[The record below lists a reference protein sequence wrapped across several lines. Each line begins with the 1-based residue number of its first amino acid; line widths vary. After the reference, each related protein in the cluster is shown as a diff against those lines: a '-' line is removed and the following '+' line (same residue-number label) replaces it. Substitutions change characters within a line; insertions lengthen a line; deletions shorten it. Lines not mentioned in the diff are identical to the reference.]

1 VDKPED
7 LDWRT
12 SSFTSNGSCVE
23 VGGFGEYLLV
33 RNSNNRGGPVVQFT
47 VDEWTQF
54 LKGVYAGE
62 FDLPL
67 RPVGQRSMRNDKL

>member
-1 VDKPED
+1 VNNPED

-12 SSFTSNGSCVE
+12 SSYTSNGSCVE
-23 VGGFGEYLLV
+23 VAAFGDHLLV

-47 VDEWTQF
+47 SREWSRF
-54 LKGVYAGE
+54 LKGVHAGE

-67 RPVGQRSMRNDKL
+67 KPTSRESKALL

>member
-12 SSFTSNGSCVE
+12 SSFTSNGNCVE
-23 VGGFGEYLLV
+23 IAAFGESLLV

-47 VDEWTQF
+47 SIEWEQF
-54 LKGVYAGE
+54 IKGVYAGE

-67 RPVGQRSMRNDKL
+67 KPTTET